1 MRYHQVLETLHCS
14 DGLCT
19 ADIHEDWMQGRTVFG
34 GLQVALAVRAMRGL
48 LDPGPPLRSLQATF
62 IAPLP
67 GGRVALGADVLR
79 RGRSATH
86 VRCNLLLDDGTVACT
101 IVAIFGAA
109 RPSAFVRE
117 IPRPQVDVAPEALP
131 DMPYVP
137 GIAPSF
143 LQHMQLRWARG
154 TLPYSGYHDPRTII
168 YARVREPDCTPE
180 EALIALADVIPTP
193 AISMLRKPAPAS
205 SLNWT
210 LELLG
215 DPAKLDVND
224 WSLIDTEVRAGID
237 GYLSQTSVLW
247 GSTGHAFSVSHQTV
261 GIFA

>member
-1 MRYHQVLETLHCS
+1 MRYHQVLETLRGS
-14 DGLCT
+14 DGRCT

-67 GGRVALGADVLR
+67 GGQVNLRAEVLR
-79 RGRSATH
+79 VGKSATH
-86 VRCNLLLDDGTVACT
+86 AQCNLLLDDGAVACT
-101 IVAIFGAA
+101 VVAIFGAP
-109 RPSAFVRE
+109 RPSSFTRE
-117 IPRPQVDVAPEALP
+117 VPRPDVGVDPEALP
-131 DMPYVP
+131 DMPFVP

-143 LQHMQLRWARG
+143 IQHMQLRWARG
-154 TLPYSGYHDPRTII
+154 SLPYTGYHEPRTII

-180 EALIALADVIPTP
+180 EALIALADVIPSP

-215 DPAKLDVND
+215 DPEKLDVTD
-224 WSLIDTEVRAGID
+224 WSLIDTEVRAGME

-261 GIFA
+261 AVFA

>member
-1 MRYHQVLETLHCS
+1 MRYHQVLETLRCS
-14 DGLCT
+14 DGRCT

-48 LDPGPPLRSLQATF
+48 LEPGLPLRSLQATF

-67 GGRVALGADVLR
+67 GGLIELRVDVLR
-79 RGRSATH
+79 RGKSATH
-86 VRCNLLLDDGTVACT
+86 VHCNLVLGDGSVACT
-101 IVAIFGAA
+101 VVAIFGVS
-109 RPSAFVRE
+109 RPSSFIRE
-117 IPRPQVDVAPEALP
+117 IPRPQVDVRPEDLP
-131 DMPYVP
+131 DMPYVA

-154 TLPYSGYHDPRTII
+154 TLPYSGYHEPRTLI
-168 YARVREPDCTPE
+168 YARVLEPDCTPE
-180 EALIALADVIPTP
+180 EALVALADVIPSP
-193 AISMLRKPAPAS
+193 AISMLRTPAPAS

-215 DPAKLDVND
+215 DPAKLDVAD

-237 GYLSQTSVLW
+237 GYLSQSSVLW

>member
-1 MRYHQVLETLHCS
+1 VRYHQVLETLRCS
-14 DGLCT
+14 DGRCS

-62 IAPLP
+62 VAPLP
-67 GGRVALGADVLR
+67 GGRVALSADVLR
-79 RGRSATH
+79 RGKSATH
-86 VRCNLLLDDGTVACT
+86 VHCNLLLDDGTVACT
-101 IVAIFGAA
+101 IVAIFGAS
-109 RPSAFVRE
+109 RPSSFARE
-117 IPRPQVDVAPEALP
+117 IPRPQVDVAPEALQ

-137 GIAPSF
+137 GMTPSF

-180 EALIALADVIPTP
+180 EALVALADVIPTP

-215 DPAKLDVND
+215 DPGKLDVDD

-261 GIFA
+261 GIFG